1 MNILSKE
8 YASVIAL
15 HEEKIY
21 SHSQPIYDD
30 NNNAVDFT
38 EVIQEKSDLPLD
50 KIVNRHQK
58 KYKATRIKYSV
69 TRIKSRNVLSNTPYT
84 TINKN
89 NFYNEN
95 FILDIYV
102 LLVKNLNSFS
112 LSRKVTNKI
121 KQDMVY
127 MLWKECI
134 LSKFYK
140 YICDDK
146 NFKFLNGHDVG
157 HRGVPEIVRN
167 FMDK

>member
-95 FILDIYV
+95 FILDICV
-102 LLVKNLNSFS
+102 LLVKNLN
-112 LSRKVTNKI
+112 
-121 KQDMVY
+121 
-127 MLWKECI
+127 
-134 LSKFYK
+134 
-140 YICDDK
+140 
-146 NFKFLNGHDVG
+146 
-157 HRGVPEIVRN
+157 
-167 FMDK
+167 